1 MVIIIMGVCGSGKT
15 TIGEKLSEVMNVR
28 FMEGDSFHSETNIK
42 KMSMGEPLTERERE
56 PWLKSIRKEM
66 DLSVEQNIPCVIT
79 CSALSRK
86 SREILGTNREGIK
99 LIYLYAPQSILAD
112 RMEKRKNHFMPPDLL
127 RSQFEVLEEPELR
140 EALHVPVNMDS
151 TEVTEY
157 IIKELTKS

>member
-1 MVIIIMGVCGSGKT
+1 MGVCGSGKS
-15 TIGEKLSEVMNVR
+15 TIGEKLSEIMNFR

-42 KMSMGEPLTERERE
+42 KMSMGEPLTEKERE
-56 PWLKSIRKEM
+56 PWLKSIRKEI
-66 DLSVEQNIPCVIT
+66 DSNLEQRIQCVIT

-86 SREILGTNREGIK
+86 SRGILGTNRAEIK
-99 LIYLYAPQSILAD
+99 LIYLYASQSILMN
-112 RMEKRKNHFMPPDLL
+112 RMAKRKNHFMPPDLL

>member
-86 SREILGTNREGIK
+86 SREILGTNRAEIK

-112 RMEKRKNHFMPPDLL
+112 RMAKRKNHFMPPDLL
-127 RSQFEVLEEPELR
+127 RSQFEVLEEPELS
-140 EALHVPVNMDS
+140 EALYVPVDMPAQ
-151 TEVTEY
+151 EVTDF
-157 IIKELTKS
+157 IIQELKKS

>member
-1 MVIIIMGVCGSGKT
+1 MKT
-15 TIGEKLSEVMNVR
+15 
-28 FMEGDSFHSETNIK
+28 
-42 KMSMGEPLTERERE
+42 
-56 PWLKSIRKEM
+56 IRKEI
-66 DLSVEQNIPCVIT
+66 DHRLEQRIQSVIT
-79 CSALSRK
+79 CSALTRK
-86 SREILGTNREGIK
+86 SREILDTYRAEIK

-112 RMEKRKNHFMPPDLL
+112 RMAKRKNHFMPHNLL